1 MSNPKLPVWATVRQ
15 AYAAV
20 REQSHVLA
28 KIAQRWGIAAAAGLA
43 LGVWLVGALPPDQ
56 FPTKERVAMM
66 TSLPVL
72 ILGLGA
78 YVIIVRWHRL
88 VVQSLTAEQTRP
100 GAVGSGVLYF
110 ARAMFL
116 IAVGVC
122 VALVGSLLP
131 ITLTRKLLEGDAQ
144 WIFAAVVTAMA
155 ITAALAL
162 LARLCLI
169 LPAGAVQDYSVTLRR
184 SWSLT
189 NGNTMRMLAGS
200 ALASGPAV
208 VMNFVINAA
217 ARASET
223 TARDATAIGL
233 VTVFSLVLAI
243 IAGVIQAGFLSYA
256 YMFFTG
262 RGGIVSQP
270 PSVPEGH

>member
-28 KIAQRWGIAAAAGLA
+28 KIAQRWGIAAAVGLA
-43 LGVWLVGALPPDQ
+43 FGVWIVRASPPEQ
-56 FPTKERVAMM
+56 FPTNERVAMM

-88 VVQSLTAEQTRP
+88 IVQNLTAEQTRP
-100 GAVGSGVLYF
+100 GAFGSGILYL

-116 IAVGVC
+116 TAIGLC

-131 ITLTRKLLEGDAQ
+131 ITLTRKLLDGDAQ
-144 WIFAAVVTAMA
+144 WTFAVAVTATA

-169 LPAGAVQDYSVTLRR
+169 LPAGAVRDYSLTLRR

-189 NGNTMRMLAGS
+189 KGNTMRMLAGS
-200 ALASGPAV
+200 ALASGPAF

-256 YMFFTG
+256 YTFFAG
-262 RGGIVSQP
+262 RGGIVSQ
-270 PSVPEGH
+270 

>member
-1 MSNPKLPVWATVRQ
+1 
-15 AYAAV
+15 
-20 REQSHVLA
+20 
-28 KIAQRWGIAAAAGLA
+28 
-43 LGVWLVGALPPDQ
+43 
-56 FPTKERVAMM
+56 MM

-88 VVQSLTAEQTRP
+88 VVQNLTAEQTRP

-144 WIFAAVVTAMA
+144 WTFAAVVTAIA

-208 VMNFVINAA
+208 LMNFVVNAA

-262 RGGIVSQP
+262 SGGIVRQP
-270 PSVPEGH
+270 PLAPEGQ